1 MGALGWYSFTFVIL
15 WYANGMKKP
24 EARAKKVTVSIPAD
38 LFAWGEQERAR
49 QVLTR
54 SEFVASLYRRR
65 IEELGEQERLERYA
79 AAYSRHPETT
89 EEHCW
94 AEDAAASLAQ
104 MYADG

>member
-1 MGALGWYSFTFVIL
+1 MRAGI
-15 WYANGMKKP
+15 
-24 EARAKKVTVSIPAD
+24 EAITEWERRRETDRAVVEGYRRIPATATEKD
-38 LFAWGEQERAR
+38 AA
-49 QVLTR
+49 V
-54 SEFVASLYRRR
+54 
-65 IEELGEQERLERYA
+65 EELGEQERLERYG